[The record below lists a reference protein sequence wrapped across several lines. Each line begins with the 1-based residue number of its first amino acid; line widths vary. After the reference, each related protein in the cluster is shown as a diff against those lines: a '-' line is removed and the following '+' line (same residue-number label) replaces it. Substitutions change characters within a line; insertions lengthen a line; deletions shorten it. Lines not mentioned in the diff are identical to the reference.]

1 MSRSPS
7 ASGAIFF
14 FVLTALAGAGCDRCS
29 KKETQTPQAGGE
41 AGVVTGPVIVTADGG
56 RVQASGVISEEL
68 ATKVGGPIPKNGKL
82 KASTPMAVTC
92 KSPGQPVSP
101 TIFGIAWADTDKD
114 IGATAHRWGG
124 NTTSRYNPKLGNAW
138 STANDWFWENIEIDS
153 WEKFVG
159 KAAEKGGRAAITIPM
174 LGWVAKDTES
184 CAFTTKAFP
193 HQDKTDPNR
202 AHCGN
207 GKKPDGKSVLEPP
220 KDPSAWQ
227 TRITPEDV
235 GAWVAQIKAAD
246 AKRGKRVVYMYIL
259 DNEPALWNTTHRD
272 VHPDGITYD
281 ELLEKTIAFGT
292 AVRKADPDAIIA
304 GPAEWGWPGYFYS
317 GKDAKAGF
325 RLKPDRRA
333 HDDQPLLAWYLKKLA
348 EHEKKTGV
356 RVLDVLDVH
365 IYPQADGVQNGDD
378 EGGDGGGSTDRP
390 TNDLRLRTTR
400 SLWDRD
406 YEDESWIGEQKI
418 DANENGRVF
427 LIPRMKELIAKNY
440 PGLGFQIGEYN
451 FGAEHH
457 ISGALA
463 LAEALGRFA
472 LHGVSH
478 AYYWTFPKKPKPAYW
493 AFRAYRNY
501 DDAGGR
507 FLDTIVPSSSP
518 SGTSLFASRDES
530 GKKWVLVALNFSADR
545 PFETTIALDGCAAP
559 SAIKSFVY
567 TGAPQGMTPG
577 DAKIEGSGIKTKL
590 PPSSL
595 TVFEVAVP

>member
-1 MSRSPS
+1 MKSSLRSAPILI
-7 ASGAIFF
+7 AL
-14 FVLTALAGAGCDRCS
+14 LTTGAGCERCA
-29 KKETQTPQAGGE
+29 KKETQAPQAGGD
-41 AGVVTGPVIVTADGG
+41 AAVTGPVIVGADGG
-56 RVQASGVISEEL
+56 KIQVAGVITEEI
-68 ATKVGGPIPKNGKL
+68 AGHVAGPIPKTGKI
-82 KASTPMAVTC
+82 KAATPMAVQCT
-92 KSPGQPVSP
+92 SPGQPVSS

-124 NTTSRYNPKLGNAW
+124 NTTTRYNPKLGNAW

-153 WEKFVG
+153 WEKFVS
-159 KAAEKGGRAAITIPM
+159 KAADKGGRAAITVPM

-193 HQDKTDPNR
+193 HQDQTDPHR
-202 AHCGN
+202 SHCGN
-207 GKKPDGKSVLEPP
+207 GKKPDGKSLLEPP
-220 KDPSAWQ
+220 KDPSLWQ
-227 TRITPEDV
+227 ARITPEDV
-235 GAWVAQIKAAD
+235 GAWVAKIKAAD
-246 AKRGKRVVYMYIL
+246 QKRGKRVVYEYIL
-259 DNEPALWNTTHRD
+259 DNEPALWDTTHRD

-292 AVRKADPDAIIA
+292 AIRKADPDALIA

-333 HDDQPLLAWYLKKLA
+333 HDDQPLLAWYLRKLR

-356 RVLDVLDVH
+356 KVLDVLDVH
-365 IYPQADGVQNGDD
+365 IYPQGEGVQNADE
-378 EGGDGGGSTDRP
+378 EGGDGGGKTDRP
-390 TNDLRLRTTR
+390 TNELRLRTTR

-406 YEDESWIGEQKI
+406 YADESWIGRQHV
-418 DANENGRVF
+418 DDNENGHVA
-427 LIPRMKELIAKNY
+427 LIPRMKDLIAQNY

-451 FGAEHH
+451 FGAEQH

-478 AYYWTFPKKPKPAYW
+478 AFYWTFPKKPKPAYW

-501 DDAGGR
+501 DGEGGR

-545 PFETTIALDGCAAP
+545 PFETNIALDGCTAP
-559 SAIKSFVY
+559 TAIKSFVY
-567 TGAPQGMTPG
+567 TGSPAGMTSG
-577 DAKIEGSGIKTKL
+577 DAKIEGTSIKAKL
-590 PPSSL
+590 PPYSI
-595 TVFEVAVP
+595 TVFELR